1 MAAIFGSFCL
11 QPPCEIWP
19 SGPYQVEP
27 PPGFHLASQWPP
39 LSPSPPVRRRACVVL
54 MCGHLGGMEVTL
66 AARPDASSPAWPLLH
81 FVNGPEV
88 QFPQLSRIPTAH
100 PGFVLTWH
108 IPSWLVKPLEVEEG
122 KPISS
127 WLSCL
132 QTPCGPLAHSPAR
145 TAACHSAHSCCS
157 DLQGLHLPQ
166 P

>member
-1 MAAIFGSFCL
+1 M
-11 QPPCEIWP
+11 
-19 SGPYQVEP
+19 
-27 PPGFHLASQWPP
+27 
-39 LSPSPPVRRRACVVL
+39 VL
-54 MCGHLGGMEVTL
+54 MCGHPSGMEVTL

-100 PGFVLTWH
+100 PGFVLTWC

-132 QTPCGPLAHSPAR
+132 QPPCGPLTRSPAR
-145 TAACHSAHSCCS
+145 TAACHSTHSCCS
-157 DLQGLHLPQ
+157 DLKGLHLPQ